1 MIKSK
6 RNTGYHYPL
15 EYEVLSSVDE
25 PDTLG
30 VFGFNIFYNQ
40 KDKSKLKKVVSR
52 LLELAGQSSYYSE
65 IEKIINS
72 NESTYVS
79 PMSFRYGIY
88 YGIYVG
94 KPSIFN
100 FTAHAYTLLGDFS
113 VYQSQILPLIKA
125 LEKED
130 LITKKTHPLENIL
143 EL

>member
-6 RNTGYHYPL
+6 INTEYHYPL
-15 EYEVLSSVDE
+15 EYEVLSPVDE
-25 PDTLG
+25 PDALG

-40 KDKSKLKKVVSR
+40 KDKGKLKKVVSR

-72 NESTYVS
+72 NESDYVS
-79 PMSFRYGIY
+79 PIPFRYGTY
-88 YGIYVG
+88 TGN
-94 KPSIFN
+94 PSIFN
-100 FTAHAYTLLGDFS
+100 FTAHSYTSRGDYG

-130 LITKKTHPLENIL
+130 LITQKTYPLENIL

>member
-1 MIKSK
+1 
-6 RNTGYHYPL
+6 
-15 EYEVLSSVDE
+15 VLSSVDE

-40 KDKSKLKKVVSR
+40 KDKGKLKKVVSR

-72 NESTYVS
+72 NEDDYIS
-79 PMSFRYGIY
+79 PLPFRYGTY
-88 YGIYVG
+88 TGR
-94 KPSIFN
+94 PSIFN
-100 FTAHAYTLLGDFS
+100 FTAHSYTSMGDYG

>member
-1 MIKSK
+1 MTKSK
-6 RNTGYHYPL
+6 QLTNLQAPL
-15 EYEVLSSVDE
+15 EYEMLLLGDGPYTS
-25 PDTLG
+25 G

-40 KDKSKLKKVVSR
+40 KDKGKLKKVASR

-125 LEKED
+125 LEKEG
-130 LITKKTHPLENIL
+130 LITQKTYPSENSL